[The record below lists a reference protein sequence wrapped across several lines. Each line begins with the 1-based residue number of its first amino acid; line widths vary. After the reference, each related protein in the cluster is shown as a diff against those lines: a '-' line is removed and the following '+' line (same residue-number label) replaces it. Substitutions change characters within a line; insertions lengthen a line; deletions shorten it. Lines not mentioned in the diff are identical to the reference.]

1 MLVYVLALL
10 AACANALASVLQ
22 RKANQ
27 DLPAEHSLRLRLI
40 RELVHRPVWFAGV
53 AGVIAGF
60 LLQAAALGV
69 GELSVVAPILV
80 LELPLTLLLAS
91 RVFHSRMHGREWSAT
106 LGMTAGLAGM
116 LYFLDPEPGDS
127 RGVPWQVWTIGVGA
141 NLAVVAAAVE
151 WGRRRR
157 GRTGP
162 EGNDPR
168 AAAFAVA
175 AGCQFG
181 LTAALIKGMVDRY
194 QDGIGAVVTGWPL
207 YGMIASGLVAVF
219 LLQSAVHAG
228 SLIAA
233 QPGLTLC
240 DPVVSILWGV
250 LAFGEQVRHGLP
262 LLLAAAGGLLT
273 GASVLVLTRSPLLG
287 GVDEAGGTAR

>member
-1 MLVYVLALL
+1 
-10 AACANALASVLQ
+10 VLQ
-22 RKANQ
+22 RKANR

-40 RELVHRPVWFAGV
+40 KDLLHRPVWFAGV
-53 AGVIAGF
+53 AGVVAGF

-69 GELSVVAPILV
+69 GELSVVEPILV

-91 RVFHSRMHGREWSAT
+91 RVFRSRLHGREWTAA
-106 LGMTAGLAGM
+106 LGMTVGLAAV
-116 LYFLDPEPGDS
+116 LYFLAPEPGDS
-127 RGVPWQVWTIGVGA
+127 RGVPWQVWTIGIGA

-162 EGNDPR
+162 EGNDLR

-181 LTAALIKGMVDRY
+181 LTAALIKAMADRY
-194 QDGIGAVVTGWPL
+194 PGGIAAVLTGWPL
-207 YGMIASGLVAVF
+207 YAMVASGLLAMF

-250 LAFGEQVRHGLP
+250 LAFGEQVSRGLP
-262 LLLAAAGGLLT
+262 LLLAAGGGVLT
-273 GASVLVLTRSPLLG
+273 GASVLVLARSPLLG
-287 GVDEAGGTAR
+287 GVYEADGTTR